1 MGGRRCVYVYPIATL
16 AYFSL
21 PHTTGSAPRALVAN
35 PFNPTEDN
43 LLVLSSA
50 DGGTYELYTLGGGSG
65 GGGSA
70 GDAEA
75 ARGPALAA
83 VFTAR
88 AKFVIL
94 EKSRQLV
101 LRGLTAGDP
110 GKRVKPPYSNADYL
124 FPSATSGRV
133 LVRAEDRICMF
144 ELQSRRVV
152 AEITGVVVKY
162 VSWSADGSHVA
173 LMGKHAVVIADRDLT
188 QICGVTETVRV
199 KSGCWDDNGVF
210 VYTTLNHV
218 KYLLPLPSGDSG
230 IVRTLDAPVYATEAR
245 GMNLYV
251 LDREAKNRALPIDPT
266 EHLFKLALARR
277 QFDRVL
283 AIIKSARLCG
293 QAVIAYLQKAG
304 FPEIALFFVEDEMT
318 RFNLALECGSL
329 DVALKAAKAVNSE
342 EVSGGGWNLVGHV

>member
-1 MGGRRCVYVYPIATL
+1 MRGVGGERQRPT
-16 AYFSL
+16 
-21 PHTTGSAPRALVAN
+21 PPR
-35 PFNPTEDN
+35 
-43 LLVLSSA
+43 
-50 DGGTYELYTLGGGSG
+50 
-65 GGGSA
+65 
-70 GDAEA
+70 
-75 ARGPALAA
+75 LAA
-83 VFTAR
+83 
-88 AKFVIL
+88 
-94 EKSRQLV
+94 SRCAPTPACLPAHPPACLPACSQLV
-101 LRGLTAGDP
+101 LRGLVNDP
-110 GKRVKPPYSNADYL
+110 GKRVKPPYTNADYL

-133 LVRAEDRICMF
+133 LIRAEDRICLF

-188 QICGVTETVRV
+188 QVCGVTETVRV

-218 KYLLPLPSGDSG
+218 KYLLPLPNGDTG
-230 IVRTLDAPVYATEAR
+230 IVRTLDQPVYATEAR

-283 AIIKSARLCG
+283 SIIKSARLCG

-342 EVSGGGWNLVGHV
+342 EVSQPAPPPTCTRAPRTPLPTRPPLADPQQHEAVTGVGAHPK